1 MNKIAL
7 IIPYFT
13 VNPPI
18 WLNLNFYSCSKQS
31 NIDFIYFTDC
41 DDKIINEGKNKELYH
56 DIIKSNE
63 KLNEYINNRLHSL

>member
-1 MNKIAL
+1 MKNGIKL
-7 IIPYFT
+7 
-13 VNPPI
+13 
-18 WLNLNFYSCSKQS
+18 
-31 NIDFIYFTDC
+31 IYFTDC